1 MNDFSSN
8 ANEKLKK
15 LQAAQ
20 KKAFED
26 AQKGYRQQLEALT
39 LRIEKLSRERESAE
53 NELKRYISMY
63 GDLEK
68 YFKNP
73 HEGALFEEKSKDS
86 IYKVLEKVTRSSIHI
101 F

>member
-1 MNDFSSN
+1 
-8 ANEKLKK
+8 
-15 LQAAQ
+15 
-20 KKAFED
+20 
-26 AQKGYRQQLEALT
+26 